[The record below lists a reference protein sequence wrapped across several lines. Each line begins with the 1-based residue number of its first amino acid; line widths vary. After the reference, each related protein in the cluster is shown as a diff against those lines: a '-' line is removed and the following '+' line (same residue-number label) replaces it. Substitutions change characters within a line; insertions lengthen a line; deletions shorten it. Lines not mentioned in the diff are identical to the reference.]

1 MHQPQFLRRF
11 GLTLI
16 IGAMLLP
23 VCICVTLGVAVL
35 LEGMDDIVGGVV
47 LRRIVLAGSILWV
60 IDLVCLLLVLAIG
73 SLRGPDEPDEP

>member
-1 MHQPQFLRRF
+1 MHQPQFPRRF

-16 IGAMLLP
+16 AGAILLP

-35 LEGMDDIVGGVV
+35 LDGMGDIAGGVV
-47 LRRIVLAGSILWV
+47 LRRIVLAGSVLWI

-73 SLRGPDEPDEP
+73 TLRGPDEPDEP